1 MGLENTLFVYHKIEE
16 KIDKE
21 GLKFAEEEI
30 VSQIISDKPSIS
42 KETLKKYLGL
52 IVAIL
57 MTEKNMF

>member
-30 VSQIISDKPSIS
+30 VS
-42 KETLKKYLGL
+42 
-52 IVAIL
+52 
-57 MTEKNMF
+57 